1 MVTSALAGL
10 SALLLVAAVA
20 GAAAPSTSSPTT
32 TLYRWVDSD
41 GIVHYSDRPQPGAQV
56 IHIQGAQTYSA
67 PPAPKTDVSKSSGPL
82 EPSLYQSC
90 AIVEPGQESTF
101 ANPENVPISVRISP
115 ALRPGDQLEVSVD
128 GAVLQPVGGGLQYQI
143 TAPERGAHTVTAAV
157 RDADGKAV
165 CQAASVTFSVQR
177 TSLLSPQSPLRP
189 H

>member
-1 MVTSALAGL
+1 MVTSALAAL
-10 SALLLVAAVA
+10 SVLLLVAWASGAVA
-20 GAAAPSTSSPTT
+20 QTTTT

-41 GIVHYSDRPQPGAQV
+41 GIVHYSDRPQPGAQI

-67 PPAPKTDVSKSSGPL
+67 PALPKTDTSKASERPL
-82 EPSLYQSC
+82 EPSPYQSC

-101 ANPENVPISVRISP
+101 ANPENVPISVRVSP
-115 ALRPGDQLEVSVD
+115 ALRQGDQLEVTVD
-128 GAVLQPVGGGLQYQI
+128 GAALQPTGGGLQYQL
-143 TAPERGAHTVTAAV
+143 TAPDRGAHTVTAAV

-165 CQAASVTFSVQR
+165 CQAAAVTFSVQR